1 MWQLLAIKVLW
12 IALLLAVLFCL
23 WGLREIS
30 LRKFD
35 TKETRW
41 LGYFLMTSGLL
52 AAFVLAACLT
62 VMQEY
67 FSRTSIKTP
76 NEKLTRPALAGSGAA
91 PG

>member
-76 NEKLTRPALAGSGAA
+76 NAEIHRAEGSGAM
-91 PG
+91 PS